1 VAAAVARRAGKDVT
15 DTPGGGRTRGHGR
28 GASGAGGRAA
38 FPLWLT
44 AYAFAVVMVGTT
56 LPTPLY
62 PFYEQQWGF
71 SPLVITVIFAVYAV
85 GVIAALLFLGSV
97 SDRIGRRPALLAG
110 LALSALSA
118 VAFLLA
124 GGLGALLAGRAL
136 SGLSAGIVTGAGTAA
151 LVDLAPPGRQS
162 FASGVATAA
171 NLGGLG
177 CGALLAGV
185 VAALAAAPL
194 RLPFWTDLALLAPA
208 FMAVTRVPETVRPSG
223 GEVVHMQRLRVPA
236 ALRGTFT
243 RAATAGFAS
252 FAMSGLFSA
261 VAPTFLARLLHQPSP
276 ALAGAMVFALFS
288 ASAAGQLAIGRMP
301 ARTGLSTGCI
311 GVAIGAG
318 LVAGALALGSLPF
331 LIAGAVVAGLG
342 QGLSVGA
349 GLAALNTEA
358 PPNRRGEVASSY
370 FVVLYVALSIPIVG
384 VGLAAQIIGLRPAA
398 LIFTAF
404 VAALAATCLISLLAR
419 RPTRKRRHRPRQQAS
434 PQERQ

>member
-1 VAAAVARRAGKDVT
+1 VARRAGKDVT

-276 ALAGAMVFALFS
+276 ALAGAMVFALFT

>member
-1 VAAAVARRAGKDVT
+1 MATAGGERA
-15 DTPGGGRTRGHGR
+15 RGHGQAASGPGGR
-28 GASGAGGRAA
+28 GA
-38 FPLWLT
+38 FPVWLV

-62 PFYEQQWGF
+62 PFYEQRWGF
-71 SPLVITVIFAVYAV
+71 SALVITVIFAVYAV

-97 SDRIGRRPALLAG
+97 SDRIGRKPALLAA

-124 GGLGALLAGRAL
+124 SGLGALLAGRAL
-136 SGLSAGIVTGAGTAA
+136 SGLSAGIVTGTGTAA
-151 LVDLAPPGRQS
+151 LVDLAPAGRQTL
-162 FASGVATAA
+162 ASGVATAA

-194 RLPFWTDLALLAPA
+194 RLPFWADLALLAPA
-208 FMAVTRVPETVRPSG
+208 FVAVTRLPETVRPSG
-223 GEVVHMQRLRVPA
+223 GTVVRLQRLRVPA

-243 RAATAGFAS
+243 RAAAAGFAS

-276 ALAGAMVFALFS
+276 ALAGALVFALFI
-288 ASAAGQLAIGRMP
+288 ASAAGQLAIGQVP
-301 ARTGLSTGCI
+301 ARTGLASGCI
-311 GVAIGAG
+311 GVTVGAG
-318 LVAGALALGSLPF
+318 LVAGALALGSLAF

-358 PPNRRGEVASSY
+358 PANRRGEVASSY

-398 LIFTAF
+398 LIFTVF
-404 VAALAATCLISLLAR
+404 VAALAATCLLSLLTRPAR
-419 RPTRKRRHRPRQQAS
+419 THHQGPSQQA
-434 PQERQ
+434 PPLEKQ

>member
-62 PFYEQQWGF
+62 PFYEQRWGF

-276 ALAGAMVFALFS
+276 ALAGAMVFALFT

-318 LVAGALALGSLPF
+318 LVAGALALGSLLF

-384 VGLAAQIIGLRPAA
+384 VGLAAQIIGLRLAA

>member
-1 VAAAVARRAGKDVT
+1 
-15 DTPGGGRTRGHGR
+15 
-28 GASGAGGRAA
+28 
-38 FPLWLT
+38 
-44 AYAFAVVMVGTT
+44 MVGTT

-276 ALAGAMVFALFS
+276 ALAGAMVFALFT

>member
-1 VAAAVARRAGKDVT
+1 MPAAGTQAPAGKVVI
-15 DTPGGGRTRGHGR
+15 DTPESGRARGHGR
-28 GASGAGGRAA
+28 GAARPASRKT
-38 FPLWLT
+38 FSLWLA

-62 PFYEQQWGF
+62 PFYERRWGF
-71 SPLVITVIFAVYAV
+71 SALIITVIFAVYAV

-97 SDRIGRRPALLAG
+97 SDRVGRRPALVAA

-151 LVDLAPPGRQS
+151 LVDLAPPGRPS
-162 FASGVATAA
+162 FASRVATAV

-185 VAALAAAPL
+185 VAAFAVAPL
-194 RLPFWTDLALLAPA
+194 RLPFWVDLALLVPA
-208 FMAVTRVPETVRPSG
+208 FVAVTLVPETVRRSG
-223 GEVVHMQRLRVPA
+223 GQVVRVQRLRVPA

-243 RAATAGFAS
+243 RAAAAGFAS

-261 VAPTFLARLLHQPSP
+261 VAPTFLARLLHQRSP
-276 ALAGAMVFALFS
+276 ALAGAMVFALFI
-288 ASAAGQLAIGRMP
+288 ASAAGQLAVGRMS
-301 ARTGLSTGCI
+301 ARAGLCAGCI
-311 GVAIGAG
+311 GVAAGAG
-318 LVAGALALGSLPF
+318 LVAGALAFGSLAL

-358 PPNRRGEVASSY
+358 PSGRRGEVASSY

-384 VGLAAQIIGLRPAA
+384 VGLAAQVIGLRPAA
-398 LIFTAF
+398 LIFTGL
-404 VAALAATCLISLLAR
+404 VAALAVACLVSLLAHR
-419 RPTRKRRHRPRQQAS
+419 GISRHSGQVRFMRP
-434 PQERQ
+434 

>member
-1 VAAAVARRAGKDVT
+1 MAAAVARRAGKDVT

-276 ALAGAMVFALFS
+276 ALAGAMVFALFT

>member
-1 VAAAVARRAGKDVT
+1 MAAAVARRAGKDVT